1 MVIAKLF
8 AKNTGFER
16 HLTEYKP
23 GCFSKLLKVLTF
35 EREYFALKIPIFT
48 GHNDDAILAEGRL
61 SKMAATLALVRTPAA
76 A

>member
-1 MVIAKLF
+1 M
-8 AKNTGFER
+8 
-16 HLTEYKP
+16 
-23 GCFSKLLKVLTF
+23 F
-35 EREYFALKIPIFT
+35 EREYFALKISICT